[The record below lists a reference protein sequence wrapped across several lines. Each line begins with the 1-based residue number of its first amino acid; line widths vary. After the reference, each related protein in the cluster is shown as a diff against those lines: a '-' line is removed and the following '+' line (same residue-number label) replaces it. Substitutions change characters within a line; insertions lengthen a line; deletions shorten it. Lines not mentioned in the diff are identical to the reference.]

1 MSDKQLQLNEYRAE
15 LSGLKQT
22 LDHIR
27 RSL

>member
-1 MSDKQLQLNEYRAE
+1 MSNGQLQLNEYRTE
-15 LSGLKQT
+15 LLGLKKT